1 MDSYGIW
8 VFAHI
13 LLLVYWLGADL
24 GVFLLARGA
33 KNTGYTFDQRAVML
47 KFALYID
54 VTPRAAF
61 ALMFPVGLHMSAQ
74 IGLVDVAP
82 WVFLVTWIAAA
93 LWLAAIMTVFLRG
106 GKPIATRL
114 AHILLYWQGVLLVV
128 MVGIGC
134 YSLVTGWPFVT
145 AWLSVKIIL
154 FGLIAACGIGID
166 WFFAPI
172 VPAFTRLATE
182 GSSPELEQIIGQTIN
197 RTCFIVLVLY
207 ALLLILAFLG
217 ITQPF

>member
-1 MDSYGIW
+1 MNSHDIW
-8 VFAHI
+8 IYIHI

-33 KNTGYTFDQRAVML
+33 KNADYTFDQRAVLL

-54 VTPRAAF
+54 VTPRAAL

-82 WVFLVTWIAAA
+82 WVFLVTWMAAA
-93 LWLAAIMTVFLRG
+93 LWLAAIITVFLRE
-106 GKPIATRL
+106 GKPIAARL
-114 AHILLYWQGVLLVV
+114 SHILLYWQVILLVLLV
-128 MVGIGC
+128 GTGC
-134 YSLVTGWPFVT
+134 YSLVTGGPFVT

-154 FGLIAACGIGID
+154 FGLIVACGIGID
-166 WFFAPI
+166 KVFTPI
-172 VPAFTRLATE
+172 IPAFTRLATE

-197 RTCFIVLVLY
+197 RTCFVVLVLY
-207 ALLLILAFLG
+207 ALLLILTFLG
-217 ITQPF
+217 VTQPF